1 MHIFTSKQRPVI
13 RISVLQSHMRSTYPR
28 QVDSSQNRVAKDVLP
43 TAPSPRR
50 MTSQSMC
57 KNACWLDMD
66 KQLLWLHAHSFSKNI
81 ITAYYSLK
89 NWRAYFKTHST
100 SPQKDG
106 NSFFRDSS
114 WFYSEAPNFFGSK
127 MHHHPSC
134 VEAQET
140 PKVYRY
146 VSLKLH
152 ILGLFIIVIFPKPQG
167 LGCRP
172 QRRHLKC
179 LSTWNARE
187 KTTSTWWSSDNHAI
201 CLKLG
206 S

>member
-1 MHIFTSKQRPVI
+1 MHIFTSKQRPFI
-13 RISVLQSHMRSTYPR
+13 RISVLQSHMRSTYPQ

-57 KNACWLDMD
+57 KNGGWLDNHCP
-66 KQLLWLHAHSFSKNI
+66 LLTQELK
-81 ITAYYSLK
+81 SL
-89 NWRAYFKTHST
+89 TDST

-114 WFYSEAPNFFGSK
+114 WFYSEVPNFFGSK
-127 MHHHPSC
+127 CITTLVWRLKKLPRHTGMSALNCTYSGSSSSSSSPSLRGSA
-134 VEAQET
+134 VGHSTTWATGE
-140 PKVYRY
+140 VM
-146 VSLKLH
+146 
-152 ILGLFIIVIFPKPQG
+152 I
-167 LGCRP
+167 

-179 LSTWNARE
+179 VSTWNARE

-201 CLKLG
+201 LRLG
-206 S
+206 N